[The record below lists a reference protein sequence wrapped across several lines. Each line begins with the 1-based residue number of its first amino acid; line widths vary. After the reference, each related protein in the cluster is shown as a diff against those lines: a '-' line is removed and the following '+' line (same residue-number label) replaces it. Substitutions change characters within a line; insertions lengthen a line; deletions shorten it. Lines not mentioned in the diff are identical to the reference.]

1 MSDKFRIWDSIALSD
16 AVKLS
21 IQIKSTIEE
30 TCIKNNL
37 DIRNLPGSLVP
48 TEHLYN
54 IVSAYEAAYN
64 RLLELDLVKTG
75 NLKSFKQRNNI
86 H

>member
-1 MSDKFRIWDSIALSD
+1 MSDKFRVWDSIAL
-16 AVKLS
+16 AEALKLS
-21 IQIKSTIEE
+21 IQIKSTIEQ

-37 DIRNLPGSLVP
+37 QVHTLPGSLVP
-48 TEHLYN
+48 TEYLYN
-54 IVSAYEAAYN
+54 LVSAYEAAYN